1 MKFPCG
7 DSLSLQDSTHS
18 LRGIL
23 IRDSPP
29 FRESLRD
36 SSHPLRGILTRDSPH
51 FRESLRD
58 FPTRTII
65 NLLNSLG
72 KSLRDF
78 TLRES
83 LRDST
88 LGNIYIFFNFF
99 LFNFFYFIFLLLLI
113 INY

>member
-88 LGNIYIFFNFF
+88 HPLWGIYIFFFIIFF
-99 LFNFFYFIFLLLLI
+99 FFF

>member
-1 MKFPCG
+1 MEFPCG
-7 DSLSLQDSTHS
+7 DSLSLRDSTHP

-23 IRDSPP
+23 IRDSSH

-36 SSHPLRGILTRDSPH
+36 STHPPPRDSPH

-58 FPTRTII
+58 FPTRNIN

-78 TLRES
+78 TI
-83 LRDST
+83 
-88 LGNIYIFFNFF
+88 GNPFGIPHIPPLIY
-99 LFNFFYFIFLLLLI
+99 
-113 INY
+113 